1 MAQKRI
7 KRTDQ
12 EWFELIKDCKTS
24 SLKVKTWCEQHGITA
39 KALAYHTR
47 RLRQNGYTIP
57 QKIAQTVPYEKHEIV
72 CLNISQ
78 NLSGTKAAASALN
91 PQAVPTMVLRL
102 DFHGVQMD
110 ISNDAAQETIT
121 NTLLALQSL
130 CSAIFPEY
138 QSSVSLQIG
147 RASCRER
154 VSS

>member
-39 KALAYHTR
+39 KALDYHTR

-72 CLNISQ
+72 CLDLPQSI
-78 NLSGTKAAASALN
+78 SGTKAAASTLN
-91 PQAVPTMVLRL
+91 PQAVHPMVLHL
-102 DFHGVQMD
+102 DFHGVHME

-121 NTLLALQSL
+121 NTLLALQNL
-130 CSAIFPEY
+130 C
-138 QSSVSLQIG
+138 
-147 RASCRER
+147 
-154 VSS
+154 